1 LNNYKS
7 FGIGIKIAFLFNMQ
21 GSKELYERMEKDPLI
36 DFLDEN
42 HPSPSPASEGK
53 TESPEPKDRILPN
66 ERTAFL
72 LFPFFIDLI
81 NQFRETL
88 KNLRNR
94 TRIYQEKFSDKGM
107 GAYLSQIIV
116 EDIKKI
122 DLMQK
127 SLLNYVRINNPII
140 KTDTVNNLIEE
151 ELKKSQVELEEKK
164 IKFFKTLEKNL
175 PETVVPDDQLRYILS
190 SVLQYVMALM
200 PSRENFGLLTRSLVH
215 RKEKGEDRAS
225 LQKGEKYVEILMVFT
240 GYQKATDQSGPTL
253 GIPARQ
259 KEGILNLTLRLVD
272 EVVQRN
278 RGIMT
283 FEEDEENQKTT
294 VSLRFPVERRKVVY
308 YQSAKESSSSLRQS
322 KTTFEKLSSLEEMTR
337 RD

>member
-1 LNNYKS
+1 MLE
-7 FGIGIKIAFLFNMQ
+7 
-21 GSKELYERMEKDPLI
+21 SKELYKKVEKDPFFDSLKE
-36 DFLDEN
+36 DP
-42 HPSPSPASEGK
+42 PSLSPEGK
-53 TESPEPKDRILPN
+53 GKAETSQSQERTIPN

-81 NQFRETL
+81 NQFKETL
-88 KNLRNR
+88 KKLRDQ

-107 GAYLSQIIV
+107 GAYLNQIIS

-122 DLMQK
+122 DLMQNN
-127 SLLNYVRINNPII
+127 LFNYIRINNPII
-140 KTDTVNNLIEE
+140 KTDTVNTLIEE
-151 ELKKSQVELEEKK
+151 ELKKYQVDLEEKK

-190 SVLQYVMALM
+190 CVLQYIMASM
-200 PSRENFGLLTRSLVH
+200 PPSESFGLLTRSLRPH
-215 RKEKGEDRAS
+215 RERGDDQALVQKE
-225 LQKGEKYVEILMVFT
+225 EKCVEILMVFT
-240 GYQKATDQSGPTL
+240 GYQKSTEQFGPTL

-272 EVVQRN
+272 AIVQRN
-278 RGIMT
+278 RGVMK
-283 FEEDEENQKTT
+283 FEENEKKQKMI

-308 YQSAKESSSSLRQS
+308 YQSARDSISSLRQS
-322 KTTFEKLSSLEEMTR
+322 KTTYEKLSSLEEMEK